1 MVIPEATPSQGV
13 QLSTPEHA
21 HFPGM
26 RAIVRH
32 AVPNILI
39 STVVPTSLFYIGW
52 YSQGRGA
59 AFALA
64 LGWALTLVAWRAVRR
79 QRVPAMLVIGL
90 VLLVVRTVVALMSN
104 NTRFYF
110 FQPVV
115 TTCIVGA
122 MFIVSMAAGRPLIGK
137 LAGDLC
143 PLSAEM
149 TSNHIMQRHFRKLSF
164 LWAGIYF
171 CNAAVTMFLLMNVS
185 VSTFVATH
193 TFATLAITWS
203 GLGLTTVWSR
213 QALREMGWQSRR
225 ARAASAA
232 AVPAAA

>member
-1 MVIPEATPSQGV
+1 M
-13 QLSTPEHA
+13 STPEHA

-26 RAIVRH
+26 RAILRH

-39 STVVPTSLFYIGW
+39 STVAPTSLFYIGW

-79 QRVPAMLVIGL
+79 QRVPAMLIL
-90 VLLVVRTVVALMSN
+90 TTVLMILRTVIAVMSGS
-104 NTRFYF
+104 TRLYF
-110 FQPVV
+110 VQPIV
-115 TTCIVGA
+115 TTCVVGA
-122 MFIVSMAAGRPLIGK
+122 MFLVSMAAGQPLIGK
-137 LAGDLC
+137 LAGDVC

-149 TSNHIMQRHFRKLSF
+149 VASQAVQRHFRKLSF
-164 LWAGIYF
+164 LWAGVYF
-171 CNAAVTMFLLMNVS
+171 CNAAVTMFMLMNLP

-193 TFATLAITWS
+193 TFATLSITWG

-213 QALREMGWQSRR
+213 QVMREMGWQSRR
-225 ARAASAA
+225 ARTAAAAIA
-232 AVPAAA
+232 AVPAAAAA